1 MREILTKTCFSPQV
15 SHIQLKFAF
24 LLFWCI
30 YGEIQRELLFLFKI
44 MTISE
49 RSSELLR
56 KFVFLNK
63 FEKGKIQRKIWI
75 CLNNCFWS
83 NHLKG
88 TNINK
93 NFFSPVCEPYT
104 AKLCFSFFL
113 KHFWGNSQRTSFFI
127 KKKKFFFKVS
137 NIQIKWFSVVLK
149 HSQNFFLF
157 QIWLS

>member
-113 KHFWGNSQRTSFFI
+113 KHFWGNSQRTSFFSPKI
-127 KKKKFFFKVS
+127 D
-137 NIQIKWFSVVLK
+137 
-149 HSQNFFLF
+149 SQKRAQKYSESLFFLTSLKKGKSRGKF
-157 QIWLS
+157 GFV